1 MLDPNSFPFCYL
13 PSYFFQNF
21 FASYPYRNSTTPM
34 PQAMTGS
41 SHPRQSSGS
50 SQLESSGSGTSTPRS
65 EIATT
70 STSTEENKKQDAS
83 AMAVD
88 NSQIVRR
95 QTSAIF
101 CGAYQRT
108 FEMSGSSAIR
118 PLAYCTCNYRPDFP
132 SCMFYSCEKSI
143 SRKNLILPIEKF
155 PSFVLLRNT
164 IMLQHLII
172 PFLLC

>member
-13 PSYFFQNF
+13 PSYFFQNVF
-21 FASYPYRNSTTPM
+21 ESYPYRNSTTPM
-34 PQAMTGS
+34 PQAVTGS
-41 SHPRQSSGS
+41 SQPRQ
-50 SQLESSGSGTSTPRS
+50 SSGSGTSTPRS

-70 STSTEENKKQDAS
+70 STPTEENKKQDAS

-101 CGAYQRT
+101 CGAYQGT